1 MVRVNKFVVW
11 AHHVRDH
18 SWTDSSYIRIL
29 ECDNCVEFW
38 QLMNSLQKEL
48 DCLMKNHMLFFM
60 KTVDGEDIMPRWEDS
75 RNKNG
80 GCWSLKFAQNDT
92 SDYFTR
98 LATCFVTNEIS
109 KSGCGVNGI
118 SIAPKKTHFVMK
130 VWMDQCP
137 LVKKIARGRNEGMG
151 RGRGRG
157 RGSGSGRERGIGRR
171 EKGGRS
177 EVRAGERGRE
187 IENRRHNGNASNTV
201 GEYRKNE
208 NLNNQEHTKQDEW
221 FSNTLAQLIHTADK
235 AVFQIHNN
243 NLKRDHRKRS
253 FFQTNK
259 YRKKNF

>member
-60 KTVDGEDIMPRWEDS
+60 KTLDGEDIMPRWEDS

-80 GCWSLKFAQNDT
+80 GCWSFKFAQNDS

-109 KSGCGVNGI
+109 KSGQGVNGI

-130 VWMDQCP
+130 VWMDHCP
-137 LVKKIARGRNEGMG
+137 LVKNIPRGRNERMG
-151 RGRGRG
+151 RRG
-157 RGSGSGRERGIGRR
+157 
-171 EKGGRS
+171 KGGRS
-177 EVRAGERGRE
+177 EVKAGERGRE
-187 IENRRHNGNASNTV
+187 RTGERGIVNRSHNGNASNKV

-208 NLNNQEHTKQDEW
+208 KLNNQVHKQDEW

-259 YRKKNF
+259 YRKKNL